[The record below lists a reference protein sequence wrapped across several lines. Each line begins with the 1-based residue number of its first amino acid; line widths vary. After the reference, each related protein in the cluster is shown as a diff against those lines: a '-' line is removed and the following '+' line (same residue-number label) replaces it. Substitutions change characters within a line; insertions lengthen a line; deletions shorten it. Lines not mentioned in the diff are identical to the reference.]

1 MIAIIAFCLL
11 SQDVKAE
18 DVKAFVEK
26 AEGTSKTEKALNGVE
41 EVCKQ
46 VFAHIQD
53 SNLSKDSDKKLVE
66 KSYQDLKKDFE
77 TARKDKKPESYSN
90 AIGKMSFYFR
100 VMVRNVP
107 GQKYSGM
114 KAEAL
119 RNACFEVMDDA
130 RIIMPKDLINFI
142 EQAKGNDQTEKTL
155 KGIAAFCDAIRV
167 DVTNN
172 EKLTIYQQEHFIN
185 AWNSYANSHLDAL
198 KGLTKE
204 KYDVLIKNN
213 KNYFEAI
220 NNCTKNGN
228 IYGNNWKILHSACL
242 IYFKEIEPK

>member
-1 MIAIIAFCLL
+1 MIALIAFCLL

-18 DVKAFVEK
+18 DVKAFVTK

-66 KSYQDLKKDFE
+66 KSYQDLKIDFE

-107 GQKYSGM
+107 GQKYYGM

-119 RNACFEVMDDA
+119 RNACFEAMDEA
-130 RIIMPKDLINFI
+130 RK
-142 EQAKGNDQTEKTL
+142 
-155 KGIAAFCDAIRV
+155 
-167 DVTNN
+167 
-172 EKLTIYQQEHFIN
+172 
-185 AWNSYANSHLDAL
+185 
-198 KGLTKE
+198 
-204 KYDVLIKNN
+204 
-213 KNYFEAI
+213 
-220 NNCTKNGN
+220 
-228 IYGNNWKILHSACL
+228 
-242 IYFKEIEPK
+242 